1 MSMRQ
6 KLNNSII
13 IFLFGLFTAFMGFTE
28 CGTYHQCGVHS
39 SARYLEY
46 AGGFI
51 AAIGVATYIV
61 LTAIIAVRK
70 FADSNPKVK

>member
-1 MSMRQ
+1 
-6 KLNNSII
+6 
-13 IFLFGLFTAFMGFTE
+13 MGFTE

-51 AAIGVATYIV
+51 AAIGVATFIV